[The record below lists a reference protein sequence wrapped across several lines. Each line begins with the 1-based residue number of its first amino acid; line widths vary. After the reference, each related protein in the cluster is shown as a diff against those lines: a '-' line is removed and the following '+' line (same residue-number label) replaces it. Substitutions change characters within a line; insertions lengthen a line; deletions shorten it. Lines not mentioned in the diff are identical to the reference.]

1 MYIAFFA
8 ASLLTT
14 APDSGAASSSSSAL
28 ERFFMGTTE
37 SSGTVDTIMSGR
49 HTVRN
54 RSEGRMDASGAL
66 LLDQVVE
73 EQGKPAR
80 RSTWRLVHA
89 GGNRITGTTNDV
101 RGPVTGE
108 ITDNSLHLRYQM
120 KNGTSVKQWITLQSD
135 GRSARNRMTYHRF
148 GIKVATVVTEIRK
161 VE

>member
-14 APDSGAASSSSSAL
+14 SPGSGTASGSSSAI
-28 ERFFMGTTE
+28 ERFFIGTTE
-37 SSGTVDTIMSGR
+37 GLGTVDTIVSGR

-54 RSEGRMDASGAL
+54 RSEGRRDASGAL
-66 LLDQVVE
+66 LLDQVIE

-80 RSTWRLVHA
+80 RSNWRLVHV

-101 RGPVTGE
+101 RGAVTGE
-108 ITDNSLHLRYQM
+108 FTETSLHLRYHM
-120 KNGTSVKQWITLQSD
+120 NNGTSVKQWITLGSD
-135 GRSARNRMTYHRF
+135 GRTARNRMTYHRF